1 KEAWGPFVGCMAA
14 LIVVSLLVVQQFDVY
29 FATHYSFKP
38 FVKRVLPMINDAPL
52 YFYGS
57 VDYAVIIFAEKIS
70 QTFDIESLP
79 RDNSSYYLFVWET
92 DWKHFTD
99 HDGLSLVEASE
110 NIDRMG
116 KGRLFLVSSQKPAQ
130 AKRS

>member
-1 KEAWGPFVGCMAA
+1 
-14 LIVVSLLVVQQFDVY
+14 
-29 FATHYSFKP
+29 THYSFKP

-57 VDYAVIIFAEKIS
+57 DDYGGIFYSDKRVPPL
-70 QTFDIESLP
+70 DIKSFP
-79 RDNSSYYLFVWET
+79 KNNSPYYFFFFET

-99 HDGLSLVEASE
+99 HEGLSLVDASE
-110 NIDRMG
+110 NPDRMG